1 MFGSRNLRSSGSLPN
16 DKNNSNKVAHQN
28 ENKTAGRYGIGG
40 DNKTALATTTAKNT
54 TNNSGGI
61 RMANAN
67 TTQPFTGGGVN
78 AVAAGFM
85 EAAAGH
91 NHHQQPATINRGCG
105 GATTTPATTT
115 TTAVNKQP
123 TTKTAKAVNS
133 PFVGQTHSVEG
144 GSRAQTVENN
154 NSSSVIQR
162 VHKQQQQTTT
172 TSEFATTKN
181 QVKEQFCQINLKRNT
196 QQNGV
201 ATVGAAATK
210 NPTSNLLHKNCATS
224 AINSIATPTV
234 AGQQLQQQNQR
245 NFYNTP
251 TPPPPPPGAIF
262 SKSDFVPQ
270 SDLKN
275 INNNQKTANTASA
288 ATTTAVKTTTL
299 NLPVTSYAATQQQQ
313 QPQHPVEQTYY
324 TNNSTSNNN
333 TNTET
338 YTYTYN
344 PQDYDENF
352 DEDME
357 AERDLAEDA
366 QWKKIQQNTFTR
378 WANEHL
384 KTIDR
389 SIANLESDLSD
400 GLRLIA
406 LIEVLSQKRMPK
418 YNKRP
423 TFRSQKLENVSVAL
437 KFLEDE
443 GIKIVNIDS
452 SDIVDCKLKLILG
465 LIWTLILH
473 YSISMPMWEGEDEQQ
488 LNGSGPTPKQ
498 RLLNWIHGRIPDL
511 PIKNFTNDWTT
522 GKAVGALV
530 DACAP
535 GLCPDWEMWDPK
547 DAVQNASEA
556 MGLADDWLNVRQL
569 IKPEELVNPNVDEQ
583 SMMTYLSQYPNAKL
597 KQGAPLRPKTNPN
610 SIPPPRVRAY
620 GPGIEPI
627 GPVVG
632 APANFTVET
641 FSAGK
646 GSVDVEVIS
655 PDGLVEPADVRFNN
669 DKNLTYSI
677 SYVPKMEGE
686 HKVMVKFSG
695 RDIPKSPFPVKVEGH
710 AGDASK
716 VKVTGPGVQ
725 PSGVVISK
733 PTFFDILTH
742 DAGRGVPEVIIIDP
756 ANHKTSVAAKVRQL
770 ENDVWRCEYVS
781 AMQGL
786 HSVNVFYAGT
796 PIPNSPFPVK
806 IAPLSDAKR
815 VRASGRGLQAAGVRV
830 GDDADFKIYTEGAGE
845 GVPEVRIVGPGGM
858 NENVA
863 MTKLDAHTYECHYF
877 PNKEGRYVAVVTFAG
892 QEINKSPFEV
902 KVGPKKESNIV
913 AFGPGLVG
921 GVVGYPAAF
930 VVETNGETGALGFT
944 VAGPSQAEIECH
956 DNGDGSALV
965 KYHPTAPGEY
975 AVHIL
980 CDNEDI
986 PKSPFITQILPKT
999 DYHPENVKAYGP
1011 GLEKNGVAINEPT
1024 SFTVDATKGGPAPL
1038 DVIVEDI
1045 YGKRLPVNVKNQ
1057 PDGTKLCTY
1066 TPLSGTP
1073 HTVEVNFGGVAAAD
1087 SPHRVYVGLPVD
1099 AAKVQAFGPW
1109 FQPGVH
1115 PNSVTHFN
1123 VDCRDAGEAEL
1134 KVKIV
1139 HEETKVEIPC
1149 RIIDNEDQTYSVEV
1163 APPTKGAYTTTM
1175 TYGGQPVP
1183 LGQKV
1188 LVEQQIDVSRI
1199 KVDGLE
1205 PTAPLNSLQQFRIIT
1220 HGLPKAD
1227 LAVTITSPSGSRVK
1241 AHVIPTAEGFLVNF
1255 TPTQLG
1261 EYLLSICFGGTPIT
1275 PRPFRLQCL
1284 SGSDSNKVRAFGP
1297 GLEKGLVGQ
1306 PAEFMIDTRG
1316 AGQGGLGVTVEG
1328 PCEAAI
1334 NCRDNGDGTCNVA
1347 YLPTEA
1353 GDYTVNITFNERHI
1367 NGSPFQPII
1376 FPLPNLSNTR
1386 VSGIGIQPHGVIM
1399 NEKTDFMVDM
1409 SKVGA
1414 NIESKK
1420 LSCSVFDPKGQM
1432 LPSEILPGPTNDVFR
1447 IMYTP
1452 FEAGRHTIE
1461 LLYDNIPVPGSPFVV
1476 NVKSGCDPTR
1486 CKAYGPGL
1494 KRGFVNE
1501 KNKFVIE
1508 TKGAGKGGLSL
1519 AIEGPSEA
1527 KLTCIDNRD
1536 GSCDVDY
1543 LATEVGEYDI
1553 SIRFADKHIPGSP
1566 FTVYVEERSDPSK
1579 VKVYGPGIEHGEVRE
1594 AVPTHFFIDVQD
1606 AGPGRIAVK
1615 IQNSEGKPIEDLR
1628 VEEKGDGIYCVHYS
1642 PPKEGSVLT
1651 CTITFADTEVP
1662 CSPFVMTVFPK
1673 SEPKKVKIKGVNE
1686 KRKTPASRPAEFEV
1700 DTKKAGQADINVD
1713 IKNPKGKHIKPRLQE
1728 INDGTYV
1735 VSFVPDECGTYHVSI
1750 KYGGQEIE
1758 GSPFKLEAF
1767 QTGEAKKCKLVE
1779 EAPKTQPSGS
1789 KSHLTVDA
1797 RDAGDGAVT
1806 CKIAS
1811 KTGKEIVDIDVI
1823 EKDGF
1828 FDIFYA
1834 LNDPGDYDINVKFG
1848 GKDIPNGSFSIKAV
1862 EQYSEYIEEH
1872 TQVIKTTTQV
1882 RRQTTQQQQQQLV
1895 NGGSDSNYRTVAFEK
1910 FPVPTTGGIVVAEV
1924 KMPSGKVDK
1933 PIIQDNRDGTVSVKY
1948 DPKEEGSHELIVKYN
1963 GEPVQGSPFKF
1974 HVDSITSGYVTAYG
1988 PGLTHGVTGEPCNF
2002 TISTKGAS
2010 AAGLTMAVEGPSKVD
2025 INYHDNKDGTVSV
2038 QYLPTAPGEYHVAVR
2053 FGDKHIKGSPYVAK
2067 ITGEGRKRNQISV
2080 GSCSEVTMPG
2090 EITDDD
2096 LRALNASIQA
2106 PSGLEEPCF
2115 LKRMPTGNIGI
2126 SFTPRE
2132 TGEHLVSVKRMGK
2145 HIPNSPFKVTV
2156 MEREVG
2162 DAKKV
2167 KVSGSGLKEGKT
2179 HTENI
2184 FSVDTRNAGYGG
2196 LSVSIEGPSK
2206 AEIQCTDK
2214 DDGTLNISYKPTEP
2228 GYYIVNLKFADHHVE
2243 GSPFTVKVAG
2253 EGSNRKRE
2261 KIQRERDA
2269 VPVTEIGSKCKLTF
2283 KMPGITSFDLAAR
2296 VTSPSNVTEDAEIQE
2311 VEDGLYSVHF
2321 VPKELGVH
2329 TVSVRYKDMH
2339 IPGSPFQFT
2348 VGPLHDFGSHLVKA
2362 GGNGLERG
2370 RVGVANEFNVWTREA
2385 GGGSLAISVE
2395 GPSKAEIEFKDRKDG
2410 SCDVAYKVTEPGEYR
2425 VGLKFNDRHIPDS
2438 PFKVYVSPDAGDAH
2452 KLEVQQF
2459 PEGSIQADAPY
2470 QFLVRKNGAKGELD
2484 AKIVA
2489 PSGTDDD
2496 CFIQAIDSDMT
2507 SVRFYPRENGIH
2519 AIHVKFNGVHIPG
2532 SPFRIKV
2539 GKDVADPAAVHAS
2552 GSGLELV
2559 KTGHK
2564 ADFIIN
2570 TCNAGVGTLSV
2581 AIDGPSKVAMDC
2593 TEVEEGYKVRYTPL
2607 LPGDHYVSV
2616 KYNNI
2621 HIIGSP
2627 FKVSCEGDKMVDEGA
2642 QETSTV
2648 VVETVHKVAK
2658 SGKNTGV
2665 VMPAFKSDASQVT
2678 SKGMGLKKAF
2688 MGKTNTFTICATE
2701 AGNNIL
2707 YVGMY
2712 GPKGPCEEFSIKHTG
2727 RNNYN
2732 VSYMVRDRGQY
2743 ILIVKWGD
2751 EHIPGSPF
2759 QIDV

>member
-1 MFGSRNLRSSGSLPN
+1 
-16 DKNNSNKVAHQN
+16 
-28 ENKTAGRYGIGG
+28 
-40 DNKTALATTTAKNT
+40 
-54 TNNSGGI
+54 
-61 RMANAN
+61 
-67 TTQPFTGGGVN
+67 
-78 AVAAGFM
+78 
-85 EAAAGH
+85 
-91 NHHQQPATINRGCG
+91 
-105 GATTTPATTT
+105 
-115 TTAVNKQP
+115 
-123 TTKTAKAVNS
+123 
-133 PFVGQTHSVEG
+133 
-144 GSRAQTVENN
+144 
-154 NSSSVIQR
+154 
-162 VHKQQQQTTT
+162 
-172 TSEFATTKN
+172 
-181 QVKEQFCQINLKRNT
+181 
-196 QQNGV
+196 
-201 ATVGAAATK
+201 
-210 NPTSNLLHKNCATS
+210 
-224 AINSIATPTV
+224 
-234 AGQQLQQQNQR
+234 
-245 NFYNTP
+245 
-251 TPPPPPPGAIF
+251 
-262 SKSDFVPQ
+262 
-270 SDLKN
+270 
-275 INNNQKTANTASA
+275 
-288 ATTTAVKTTTL
+288 
-299 NLPVTSYAATQQQQ
+299 
-313 QPQHPVEQTYY
+313 
-324 TNNSTSNNN
+324 
-333 TNTET
+333 
-338 YTYTYN
+338 
-344 PQDYDENF
+344 
-352 DEDME
+352 
-357 AERDLAEDA
+357 
-366 QWKKIQQNTFTR
+366 
-378 WANEHL
+378 
-384 KTIDR
+384 
-389 SIANLESDLSD
+389 
-400 GLRLIA
+400 
-406 LIEVLSQKRMPK
+406 
-418 YNKRP
+418 
-423 TFRSQKLENVSVAL
+423 
-437 KFLEDE
+437 
-443 GIKIVNIDS
+443 
-452 SDIVDCKLKLILG
+452 
-465 LIWTLILH
+465 
-473 YSISMPMWEGEDEQQ
+473 MPMWDGEDENQ
-488 LNGSGPTPKQ
+488 LNGTGSTPKQ
-498 RLLNWIHGRIPDL
+498 RLLNWIHTKIPDL
-511 PIKNFTNDWTT
+511 PINNFTNDWTT

-535 GLCPDWEMWDPK
+535 GLCPDWEVWDPK

-597 KQGAPLRPKTNPN
+597 KAGAPLRPKTNPN
-610 SIPPPRVRAY
+610 RVRAY
-620 GPGIEPI
+620 GPGIEPV

-646 GSVDVEVIS
+646 GLVDVEIVS
-655 PDGLVEPADVRFNN
+655 PDGLIEKADVRFNN
-669 DKNLTYSI
+669 DKNLTYSV
-677 SYVPKMEGE
+677 SYIPKLEGE
-686 HKVMVKFSG
+686 HKVFVKFSG
-695 RDIPKSPFPVKVEGH
+695 RDIPKSPFYVKVEGH

-716 VKVTGPGVQ
+716 VKVTGPGIQ
-725 PSGVVISK
+725 PMGVVLSK
-733 PTFFDILTH
+733 PTFFDILTK

-756 ANHKTSVAAKVRQL
+756 ANHKTSVAAKVRQI

-781 AMQGL
+781 ALTGL

-796 PIPNSPFPVK
+796 PVPGSPFPVK
-806 IAPLSDAKR
+806 IAPLSD
-815 VRASGRGLQAAGVRV
+815 VRKVKASGRGLQPNGVRV

-845 GVPEVRIVGPGGM
+845 GIPEVRIVGPGGM
-858 NENVA
+858 NENVVL
-863 MTKLDAHTYECHYF
+863 TKLDAHTYECHYF
-877 PNKEGRYVAVVTFAG
+877 PMKEGRYVAVVTFAG

-902 KVGPKKESNIV
+902 KVGPKKDSNIV
-913 AFGPGLVG
+913 AFGPGLRG

-965 KYHPTAPGEY
+965 KYHPTATGEY
-975 AVHIL
+975 SVHIL
-980 CDNEDI
+980 CDEEDI
-986 PKSPFITQILPKT
+986 PKSPYIAQILPRT
-999 DYHPENVKAYGP
+999 DYHPEHVKAYGP
-1011 GLEKNGVAINEPT
+1011 GLEKNGVTLGEPT
-1024 SFTVDATKGGPAPL
+1024 HFTVDTSKAGSAPL
-1038 DVIVEDI
+1038 DIIVEDNHGDRI
-1045 YGKRLPVNVKNQ
+1045 PVEIKPQ
-1057 PDGTKLCTY
+1057 PDNTYKCTY
-1066 TPLSGTP
+1066 TPTSNVP
-1073 HTVEVNFGGVAAAD
+1073 HTVEVNYGGVAASN
-1087 SPHRVYVGLPVD
+1087 SPHRVNVGVPVD
-1099 AAKVQAFGPW
+1099 ANKVQSFGPW
-1109 FQPGVH
+1109 LQPGVR
-1115 PNSVTHFN
+1115 PNVATHFN

-1139 HEETKVEIPC
+1139 HDETKVELPC
-1149 RIIDNEDQTYSVEV
+1149 RVIDNEDQTYTVEV
-1163 APPTKGAYTTTM
+1163 IPPSKGAYTTTM
-1175 TYGGQPVP
+1175 TYGDQRVP
-1183 LGQKV
+1183 IGQKV
-1188 LVEQQIDVSRI
+1188 LVESQIDVSKI

-1205 PTAPLNSLQQFRIIT
+1205 QTAPLNSLQQFRVIT
-1220 HGLPKAD
+1220 NGLPKAD
-1227 LAVTITSPSGSRVK
+1227 LTVAITSPSGSRIK

-1284 SGSDSNKVRAFGP
+1284 GVGDSTKVRAFGP
-1297 GLEKGLVGQ
+1297 GLERGLVGQ

-1347 YLPTEA
+1347 YLPTEP
-1353 GDYTVNITFNERHI
+1353 GDYTVNITFNDCHI
-1367 NGSPFQPII
+1367 MGSPFQPFIL
-1376 FPLPNLSNTR
+1376 PLPNLHNTR
-1386 VSGIGIQPHGVIM
+1386 VSGIGIQPHGVVM
-1399 NEKTDFMVDM
+1399 SKPTDFMVDM
-1409 SKVGA
+1409 SKVGSDIDA
-1414 NIESKK
+1414 KK
-1420 LSCSVFDPKGQM
+1420 LSCSIFDPKGQV
-1432 LPSEILPGPTNDVFR
+1432 LPSEIVAGLSNDVFR

-1476 NVKSGCDPTR
+1476 NVNSACDPTR

-1494 KRGFVNE
+1494 NRGFVNE
-1501 KNKFVIE
+1501 KNKFSVE
-1508 TKGAGKGGLSL
+1508 TKGAGKGGLSV

-1527 KLTCIDNRD
+1527 KMTCVDNRD
-1536 GSCDVDY
+1536 GSCDVEY
-1543 LATEVGEYDI
+1543 LPTEVGEYDV

-1566 FTVYVEERSDPSK
+1566 FSVVVEERSDPTK

-1594 AVPTHFFIDVQD
+1594 NVPTHFYIDVSE

-1615 IQNSEGKPIEDLR
+1615 IQNSEGKPLDNLR
-1628 VEEKGDGIYCVHYS
+1628 VEEKSDGLYCVHYS

-1651 CTITFADTEVP
+1651 STITFSDIEVP
-1662 CSPFVMTVFPK
+1662 CSPFIMSVFPK
-1673 SEPKKVKIKGVNE
+1673 AEPAKVKLKGVNE
-1686 KRKTPASRPAEFEV
+1686 KKKTPASKPTEFEV
-1700 DTKKAGQADINVD
+1700 DTKKAGEADIDVN
-1713 IKNPKGKHIKPRLQE
+1713 IKNPKGKHIVPRLHE
-1728 INDGTYV
+1728 TDTGTYV
-1735 VSFVPDECGTYHVSI
+1735 VSFTPDECGTYYVTV
-1750 KYGGQEIE
+1750 KYGGKEIG
-1758 GSPFKLEAF
+1758 GSPFKLEAVAI
-1767 QTGEAKKCKLVE
+1767 GEAKKCKFVE
-1779 EAPKTQPSGS
+1779 QAPKIQPSGS

-1806 CKIAS
+1806 CKITS
-1811 KTGKEIVDIDVI
+1811 KAGKEIVDIDVI

-1828 FDIFYA
+1828 FDVFYA

-1862 EQYSEYIEEH
+1862 ESIEEYSAYFEEH
-1872 TQVIKTTTQV
+1872 TKVIKSTTQ
-1882 RRQTTQQQQQQLV
+1882 TTEHLV
-1895 NGGSDSNYRTVAFEK
+1895 NGRSETTYRAVAFEK
-1910 FPVPTTGGIVVAEV
+1910 FPVPTTGGIVVEAPPATWEDFAYFYRSKFYHFTVSDRDHVEKTQFYYNEAFINENEGLNGCDFLPLNFKTAFSILTHQDNNNKEYFFLKFLAEV

-1933 PIIQDNRDGTVSVKY
+1933 PVIQDNRDGTVSVKY
-1948 DPKEEGSHELIVKYN
+1948 EPKEEGIHELVVKYN

-2038 QYLPTAPGEYHVAVR
+2038 QYLPTAPGEYHISVR
-2053 FGDKHIKGSPYVAK
+2053 FGDKHIKGSPYIAK
-2067 ITGEGRKRNQISV
+2067 VTGEGRKRNQISV

-2090 EITDDD
+2090 VITDDD

-2115 LKRMPTGNIGI
+2115 LKRMPTNNIGI

-2132 TGEHLVSVKRMGK
+2132 IGEHMVSVKRMGK

-2167 KVSGSGLKEGKT
+2167 KVSGVGLKEGKT
-2179 HTENI
+2179 HAENV

-2206 AEIQCTDK
+2206 AEIQCADK

-2243 GSPFTVKVAG
+2243 GSPFTVKVTG

-2321 VPKELGVH
+2321 IPKELGVH

-2362 GGNGLERG
+2362 GGSGLERG
-2370 RVGVANEFNVWTREA
+2370 VVGLPCEFNVWTREA

-2410 SCDVAYKVTEPGEYR
+2410 SCDVSYKVTEPGEYR

-2438 PFKVYVSPDAGDAH
+2438 PFKVYISPDAGDAH

-2459 PEGSIQADAPY
+2459 PEGNIQADAPY
-2470 QFLVRKNGAKGELD
+2470 QFMVRKNGAKGELD

-2496 CFIQAIDSDMT
+2496 CFIQAIDAEMYSI
-2507 SVRFYPRENGIH
+2507 RFYPRENGIH

-2539 GKDVADPAAVHAS
+2539 GKDVADPAAVSAS
-2552 GSGLELV
+2552 GSGLETV

-2581 AIDGPSKVAMDC
+2581 TIDGPSKVAMDC

-2616 KYNNI
+2616 KYNNM
-2621 HIIGSP
+2621 HIVGSP
-2627 FKVSCEGDKMVDEGA
+2627 FRVSCEGDKLADVGA

-2648 VVETVHKVAK
+2648 VVDTVAK
-2658 SGKNTGV
+2658 FSKGGKNAGIH
-2665 VMPAFKSDASQVT
+2665 MPTFKSDATQVT

-2688 MGKTNTFTICATE
+2688 IGKQNTFTVNATD

-2712 GPKGPCEEFSIKHTG
+2712 GPKGPCEEFTIKHTG

-2732 VSYMVRDRGQY
+2732 VSYSVRDRGQY

-2751 EHIPGSPF
+2751 ENIPGSN
-2759 QIDV
+2759 ISALVEYVDINADD

>member
-1 MFGSRNLRSSGSLPN
+1 M
-16 DKNNSNKVAHQN
+16 
-28 ENKTAGRYGIGG
+28 
-40 DNKTALATTTAKNT
+40 
-54 TNNSGGI
+54 
-61 RMANAN
+61 
-67 TTQPFTGGGVN
+67 
-78 AVAAGFM
+78 
-85 EAAAGH
+85 AAA
-91 NHHQQPATINRGCG
+91 N
-105 GATTTPATTT
+105 
-115 TTAVNKQP
+115 
-123 TTKTAKAVNS
+123 
-133 PFVGQTHSVEG
+133 
-144 GSRAQTVENN
+144 
-154 NSSSVIQR
+154 
-162 VHKQQQQTTT
+162 
-172 TSEFATTKN
+172 
-181 QVKEQFCQINLKRNT
+181 
-196 QQNGV
+196 
-201 ATVGAAATK
+201 
-210 NPTSNLLHKNCATS
+210 
-224 AINSIATPTV
+224 
-234 AGQQLQQQNQR
+234 
-245 NFYNTP
+245 
-251 TPPPPPPGAIF
+251 
-262 SKSDFVPQ
+262 
-270 SDLKN
+270 
-275 INNNQKTANTASA
+275 
-288 ATTTAVKTTTL
+288 
-299 NLPVTSYAATQQQQ
+299 
-313 QPQHPVEQTYY
+313 
-324 TNNSTSNNN
+324 
-333 TNTET
+333 
-338 YTYTYN
+338 
-344 PQDYDENF
+344 DYDENF

-1882 RRQTTQQQQQQLV
+1882 RRQNKFQFQGFFKTTQQQQQQLV

>member
-1 MFGSRNLRSSGSLPN
+1 MYGNHVDANCAAPSAQRRGGVETTNASGYNGARTPMHA
-16 DKNNSNKVAHQN
+16 V
-28 ENKTAGRYGIGG
+28 
-40 DNKTALATTTAKNT
+40 TTTMT
-54 TNNSGGI
+54 TTPRPTRVVAPTEATQAERVQLPTASNV
-61 RMANAN
+61 
-67 TTQPFTGGGVN
+67 TTRT
-78 AVAAGFM
+78 A
-85 EAAAGH
+85 
-91 NHHQQPATINRGCG
+91 I
-105 GATTTPATTT
+105 GATTLGQPSMTSGAPSVKTA
-115 TTAVNKQP
+115 TAVSADSKS
-123 TTKTAKAVNS
+123 VNS
-133 PFVGQTHSVEG
+133 HVSRSKNSVEG
-144 GSRAQTVENN
+144 GPRAQTDVTDYELVDRQQRNN
-154 NSSSVIQR
+154 IN
-162 VHKQQQQTTT
+162 
-172 TSEFATTKN
+172 KN
-181 QVKEQFCQINLKRNT
+181 QT
-196 QQNGV
+196 QQLQLTTNRSEQK
-201 ATVGAAATK
+201 A
-210 NPTSNLLHKNCATS
+210 
-224 AINSIATPTV
+224 
-234 AGQQLQQQNQR
+234 QQLQQH
-245 NFYNTP
+245 
-251 TPPPPPPGAIF
+251 
-262 SKSDFVPQ
+262 
-270 SDLKN
+270 
-275 INNNQKTANTASA
+275 
-288 ATTTAVKTTTL
+288 
-299 NLPVTSYAATQQQQ
+299 QQQQ
-313 QPQHPVEQTYY
+313 QQQKQINTVNTKF
-324 TNNSTSNNN
+324 SNNN
-333 TNTET
+333 NISSVSSSKPPQTSQTSSTTIYINQKNNNGANANENFARQTQNPYSSGVNVNASVKAANNTYAVRDPYSNNNNNNNPN
-338 YTYTYN
+338 YTPSDSERYYGQTTPVSGYPQQQQEQTVGYN
-344 PQDYDENF
+344 NSSNYENYQQPSDYYQSDENF

-389 SIANLESDLSD
+389 SINNLETDLSD

-437 KFLEDE
+437 QFLEQE
-443 GIKIVNIDS
+443 HIKIVNIDS

-473 YSISMPMWEGEDEQQ
+473 YSISMPQWDGEDESQV
-488 LNGSGPTPKQ
+488 NGSGPTPKQ
-498 RLLNWIHGRIPDL
+498 RLLNWIHTRIPEM
-511 PIKNFTNDWTT
+511 PINNFTNDWTS

-535 GLCPDWEMWDPK
+535 GLCPDWDMWDPK

-583 SMMTYLSQYPNAKL
+583 SMMTYLSQYPNSKL

-610 SIPPPRVRAY
+610 RVRAY

-646 GSVDVEVIS
+646 GPVDVDIVS
-655 PDGLVEPADVRFNN
+655 PSGQIERAEVRFNN

-677 SYVPKMEGE
+677 SYIPKAEGE
-686 HKVMVKFSG
+686 HKVIVKFSG

-716 VKVTGPGVQ
+716 VKVTGPGIQ
-725 PSGVVISK
+725 PSGVTISK
-733 PTFFDILTH
+733 PTFFDI
-742 DAGRGVPEVIIIDP
+742 DAKEAGRGVPEVIIIDP

-770 ENDVWRCEYVS
+770 ENDVWRCEYVAS
-781 AMQGL
+781 TQGL
-786 HSVNVFYAGT
+786 HSVNVFYAGN

-806 IAPLSDAKR
+806 VAPLSDARK
-815 VRASGRGLQAAGVRV
+815 VRASGRGLQANGVRV

-845 GVPEVRIVGPGGM
+845 GVPEVRVIGPNG
-858 NENVA
+858 A
-863 MTKLDAHTYECHYF
+863 MQNIALTKIDGTTYECHYF
-877 PNKEGRYVAVVTFAG
+877 PTKEGRYVAMVTFGG
-892 QEINKSPFEV
+892 QEVPKSPFDV
-902 KVGPKKESNIV
+902 KVGPKKESSIV
-913 AFGPGLVG
+913 AYGPGLSG
-921 GVVGYPAAF
+921 GVIGYPAAF

-965 KYHPTAPGEY
+965 KYHPTAVGEY

-986 PKSPFITQILPKT
+986 PKSPFIAQILPRT
-999 DYHPENVKAYGP
+999 DFHPELVKSYGP
-1011 GLEKNGVAINEPT
+1011 GLEKNGVTIGKPQT
-1024 SFTVDATKGGPAPL
+1024 FTVDTAKAGSAPL
-1038 DVIVEDI
+1038 DVIVEDV
-1045 YGKRLPVNVKNQ
+1045 YGKRLPVDIKNN
-1057 PDGTKLCTY
+1057 PDGTKTCTY
-1066 TPLSGTP
+1066 TPTSGVP
-1073 HTVEVNFGGVAAAD
+1073 HTVEVNYGSVATPNA
-1087 SPHRVYVGLPVD
+1087 PYRIYVGAPID
-1099 AAKVQAFGPW
+1099 ASKVQAFGPW
-1109 FQPGVH
+1109 LQPGVR
-1115 PNSVTHFN
+1115 PNAPTHFN
-1123 VDCRDAGEAEL
+1123 VDARDAGEAEL

-1139 HEETKVEIPC
+1139 HEETKVEVPC
-1149 RIIDNEDQTYSVEV
+1149 RIIDNEDNTYTVEV
-1163 APPTKGAYTTTM
+1163 IPPTKGAYTTTM

-1188 LVEQQIDVSRI
+1188 LVEQTLDVTKI

-1220 HGLPKAD
+1220 RGLPKAD
-1227 LAVTITSPSGSRVK
+1227 LAVTITSPSGSRVR

-1261 EYLLSICFGGTPIT
+1261 EYLLSICFGGTPIA

-1297 GLEKGLVGQ
+1297 GLERGLVAQ
-1306 PAEFMIDTRG
+1306 PAEFIIDTRG

-1353 GDYTVNITFNERHI
+1353 GDYTVNITFNDRHI
-1367 NGSPFQPII
+1367 NGSPFQPVIM
-1376 FPLPNLSNTR
+1376 PLPNLSNTR

-1399 NEKTDFMVDM
+1399 NAPTDFMVDM
-1409 SKVGA
+1409 SKVGSDIDS
-1414 NIESKK
+1414 NK
-1420 LSCSVFDPKGQM
+1420 LSCAIFDPKGKV
-1432 LPSEILPGPTNDVFR
+1432 LPSKIASGPTDDIFR
-1447 IMYTP
+1447 VAYTP

-1476 NVKSGCDPTR
+1476 HVKSGCDPSR

-1494 KRGFVNE
+1494 DKGLTNQQ
-1501 KNKFVIE
+1501 NKFTVE
-1508 TKGAGKGGLSL
+1508 TRGAGNGGLSL

-1527 KLTCIDNRD
+1527 KMTCTDNRD

-1543 LATEVGEYDI
+1543 IATDPGEYDI
-1553 SIRFADKHIPGSP
+1553 TIRFADKHIPGSP
-1566 FTVYVEERSDPSK
+1566 FHVLVEETVDPSK
-1579 VKVYGPGIEHGEVRE
+1579 VKVYGPGIEHGLVRE
-1594 AVPTHFFIDVQD
+1594 SVPTYFNVDVGE

-1615 IQNSEGKPIEDLR
+1615 LTNSEGMPVDNLR
-1628 VEEKGDGIYCVHYS
+1628 VEDKGNGIYAVHYV
-1642 PPKEGSVLT
+1642 PPKQGSVLT
-1651 CTITFADTEVP
+1651 CQVKFADEEVP

-1673 SEPKKVKIKGVNE
+1673 SEATKVKVKGVNE
-1686 KRKTPASRPAEFEV
+1686 KKKTPASLPAEFEI
-1700 DTKKAGQADINVD
+1700 DTKTAGQDDINIA
-1713 IKNPKGKHIKPRLQE
+1713 IKNPKGKQLAPRME
-1728 INDGTYV
+1728 EVGSGTYV

-1750 KYGGQEIE
+1750 KYGDKDID

-1767 QTGEAKKCKLVE
+1767 PTGEAKKCKLVE
-1779 EAPKTQPSGS
+1779 EAPKIQASGS

-1797 RDAGDGAVT
+1797 REAGDGAVT
-1806 CKIAS
+1806 CKITDHKS
-1811 KTGKEIVDIDVI
+1811 GREIVDIDVL

-1834 LNDPGDYDINVKFG
+1834 LKDPGDYDINVKFG
-1848 GKDIPNGSFSIKAV
+1848 GKDIPNGSFAIKAV
-1862 EQYSEYIEEH
+1862 ESIEEYSHSEYIEEH
-1872 TQVIKTTTQV
+1872 TKIIS
-1882 RRQTTQQQQQQLV
+1882 QTTE
-1895 NGGSDSNYRTVAFEK
+1895 SFASERSYRAVAFEK
-1910 FPVPTTGGIVVAEV
+1910 LPLPTTGGNVVAEV

-1933 PIIQDNRDGTVSVKY
+1933 PVIQDNRDGTVSIKY
-1948 DPKEEGSHELIVKYN
+1948 EPKEEGTHELVVKYN

-2010 AAGLTMAVEGPSKVD
+2010 AGGLTMAVEGPSKAD

-2038 QYLPTAPGEYHVAVR
+2038 QYLPTAPGEYQISVR
-2053 FGDKHIKGSPYVAK
+2053 FGDKHIKGSPYFAK

-2132 TGEHLVSVKRMGK
+2132 IGAHMVSVKRMGT
-2145 HIPNSPFKVTV
+2145 HIANSPFKVDV
-2156 MEREVG
+2156 CEREVG
-2162 DAKKV
+2162 DSKKV
-2167 KVSGSGLKEGKT
+2167 KVSGDALTEGKT
-2179 HTENI
+2179 HIENV

-2243 GSPFTVKVAG
+2243 GSPFTVKVTG

-2283 KMPGITSFDLAAR
+2283 KMPGITSFDLMAC

-2321 VPKELGVH
+2321 IPKELGVH

-2348 VGPLHDFGSHLVKA
+2348 VGPLRDFGSHLVKA
-2362 GGNGLERG
+2362 GGSGLERG
-2370 RVGVANEFNVWTREA
+2370 IVGEPAEFNVWTREA

-2395 GPSKAEIEFKDRKDG
+2395 GPSKAEIDFKDRKDG
-2410 SCDVAYKVTEPGEYR
+2410 SCDVSYKVSEPGEYR
-2425 VGLKFNDRHIPDS
+2425 IGLKFNDRHIPES
-2438 PFKVYVSPDAGDAH
+2438 PFKVYISPEAGDAH

-2459 PEGSIQADAPY
+2459 PQGNIQADAPY
-2470 QFLVRKNGAKGELD
+2470 QFMVRKNGAKGTLD

-2489 PSGTDDD
+2489 PSGNDDD
-2496 CFIQAIDSDMT
+2496 CFIQSIDSEMY

-2519 AIHVKFNGVHIPG
+2519 AIHVKFDGVHIPG

-2539 GKDVADPAAVHAS
+2539 GKDVADPAAVHAT
-2552 GSGLELV
+2552 GAGLDEV

-2570 TCNAGVGTLSV
+2570 TCNAGVGTLTVS
-2581 AIDGPSKVAMDC
+2581 IDGPSKVAMDC

-2607 LPGDHYVSV
+2607 LPGEHYISI
-2616 KYNNI
+2616 KYNHM
-2621 HIIGSP
+2621 HIVGSP
-2627 FKVSCEGDKMVDEGA
+2627 FKVNCSGDKLADEGA

-2648 VVETVHKVAK
+2648 SVETVQKLAK
-2658 SGKNTGV
+2658 GGKNVGV
-2665 VMPAFKSDASQVT
+2665 HMPTFKSDASKIT
-2678 SKGMGLKKAF
+2678 SKGMGLKKAY
-2688 MGKTNTFTICATE
+2688 MGKQNNFTVNATD
-2701 AGNNIL
+2701 AGNNML
-2707 YVGMY
+2707 FVGMY
-2712 GPKGPCEEFSIKHTG
+2712 GPKGPCEEFNVKHTG
-2727 RNNYN
+2727 RNNFN
-2732 VSYMVRDRGQY
+2732 VNYMVRDRGQY
-2743 ILIVKWGD
+2743 ILIVKWGE

>member
-1 MFGSRNLRSSGSLPN
+1 MYGNRSI
-16 DKNNSNKVAHQN
+16 A
-28 ENKTAGRYGIGG
+28 
-40 DNKTALATTTAKNT
+40 
-54 TNNSGGI
+54 
-61 RMANAN
+61 ANAN
-67 TTQPFTGGGVN
+67 VNCAVNANKAGPTLRCGGVEPTN
-78 AVAAGFM
+78 AGYNKPTAIGSVTTTM
-85 EAAAGH
+85 
-91 NHHQQPATINRGCG
+91 
-105 GATTTPATTT
+105 TTTPMPMRVTAAPTPLAMRDGATSMGANNMTMTRNAVGEKLEKQNTTT
-115 TTAVNKQP
+115 TKVSPTSGAAATATAAKSVNAYVSRNK
-123 TTKTAKAVNS
+123 N
-133 PFVGQTHSVEG
+133 SVEG
-144 GSRAQTVENN
+144 GPRAHTDVTDYELLSRQQT
-154 NSSSVIQR
+154 
-162 VHKQQQQTTT
+162 KQQQQQQEQKQTVRQLQLTTNPQEQQRNLLNLQVNNN
-172 TSEFATTKN
+172 SATKTKA
-181 QVKEQFCQINLKRNT
+181 T
-196 QQNGV
+196 A
-201 ATVGAAATK
+201 ATVAR
-210 NPTSNLLHKNCATS
+210 S
-224 AINSIATPTV
+224 
-234 AGQQLQQQNQR
+234 
-245 NFYNTP
+245 
-251 TPPPPPPGAIF
+251 
-262 SKSDFVPQ
+262 
-270 SDLKN
+270 
-275 INNNQKTANTASA
+275 NNNFGQTSSATIYLNQKNNNNNVNVNVNASGNANYARQPQQTQNNYESSASA
-288 ATTTAVKTTTL
+288 NAYAEQDRYNNNYSTNNTNQQADSGEGYYGSSL
-299 NLPVTSYAATQQQQ
+299 SSYPQQQQ
-313 QPQHPVEQTYY
+313 QVLGYS
-324 TNNSTSNNN
+324 TNNNNA
-333 TNTET
+333 E
-338 YTYTYN
+338 YYQQPSDYYQHQE
-344 PQDYDENF
+344 PYDENF

-389 SIANLESDLSD
+389 SISNLETDLSD

-406 LIEVLSQKRMPK
+406 LIEVLSQKRLPK
-418 YNKRP
+418 HNKRP

-437 KFLEDE
+437 QFLEQE
-443 GIKIVNIDS
+443 HIKIVNIDS

-473 YSISMPMWEGEDEQQ
+473 YSISMPQWDGEDESQV
-488 LNGSGPTPKQ
+488 NGSGPTPKQ
-498 RLLNWIHGRIPDL
+498 RLLNWIHTRIPDM
-511 PIKNFTNDWTT
+511 PINNFTNDWTT

-535 GLCPDWEMWDPK
+535 GLCPDWDMWDPK

-646 GSVDVEVIS
+646 GAVDVEVIS
-655 PDGLVEPADVRFNN
+655 PTGQIEKADVRFNN

-677 SYVPKMEGE
+677 SYIPKAEGDY
-686 HKVMVKFSG
+686 KVVVKFSG

-716 VKVTGPGVQ
+716 VKVTGPGIQ
-725 PSGVVISK
+725 PAGITITK
-733 PTFFDILTH
+733 PTFFDIHTK

-770 ENDVWRCEYVS
+770 ENDVWRCEYVAS
-781 AMQGL
+781 TQGL
-786 HSVNVFYAGT
+786 HSVNVFYAGN

-806 IAPLSDAKR
+806 VAPLSDARK
-815 VRASGRGLQAAGVRV
+815 VRASGRGLQANGVRV

-845 GVPEVRIVGPGGM
+845 GIPEVRVIGPGGTNQLLALM
-858 NENVA
+858 KIDG
-863 MTKLDAHTYECHYF
+863 TTYETHYY
-877 PNKEGRYVAVVTFAG
+877 PTKEGRYVVMVTFGG
-892 QEINKSPFEV
+892 QEVPKSPFEI
-902 KVGPKKESNIV
+902 KVGPKKESSIV
-913 AFGPGLVG
+913 AYGPGLTG
-921 GVVGYPAAF
+921 GIIGYPAAF

-965 KYHPTAPGEY
+965 KYHPTAVGEY

-986 PKSPFITQILPKT
+986 PKSPFIAQILPRT
-999 DYHPENVKAYGP
+999 DFHPELVKTFGP
-1011 GLEKNGVAINEPT
+1011 GLEKNGVIIGKPQT
-1024 SFTVDATKGGPAPL
+1024 FTVDTSKAGSAPL
-1038 DVIVEDI
+1038 EVVVEDV
-1045 YGKRLPVNVKNQ
+1045 YGKKVPVDIKNNA
-1057 PDGTKLCTY
+1057 DGTKTCTY
-1066 TPLSGTP
+1066 TPTTGVP
-1073 HTVEVNFGGVAAAD
+1073 HTVEVNYGSVATPNA
-1087 SPHRVYVGLPVD
+1087 PYRVYVGVPID
-1099 AAKVQAFGPW
+1099 ANKVQAFGPW
-1109 FQPGVH
+1109 LQPGVR
-1115 PNSVTHFN
+1115 PNAPTHFN
-1123 VDCRDAGEAEL
+1123 VDARDAGDAEL

-1139 HEETKVEIPC
+1139 HEETKVEVPC
-1149 RIIDNEDQTYSVEV
+1149 RIIDNDDNTYTVEV
-1163 APPTKGAYTTTM
+1163 IPPTKGAYTTTM

-1188 LVEQQIDVSRI
+1188 LVEQSLDVSKI

-1205 PTAPLNSLQQFRIIT
+1205 PS
-1220 HGLPKAD
+1220 
-1227 LAVTITSPSGSRVK
+1227 
-1241 AHVIPTAEGFLVNF
+1241 
-1255 TPTQLG
+1255 
-1261 EYLLSICFGGTPIT
+1261 
-1275 PRPFRLQCL
+1275 
-1284 SGSDSNKVRAFGP
+1284 
-1297 GLEKGLVGQ
+1297 
-1306 PAEFMIDTRG
+1306 
-1316 AGQGGLGVTVEG
+1316 
-1328 PCEAAI
+1328 
-1334 NCRDNGDGTCNVA
+1334 
-1347 YLPTEA
+1347 
-1353 GDYTVNITFNERHI
+1353 
-1367 NGSPFQPII
+1367 
-1376 FPLPNLSNTR
+1376 
-1386 VSGIGIQPHGVIM
+1386 VIM
-1399 NEKTDFMVDM
+1399 NAPTDFMVDM
-1409 SKVGA
+1409 SKVGS
-1414 NIESKK
+1414 NIDSTK
-1420 LSCSVFDPKGQM
+1420 LSCAIFDPMGKA
-1432 LPSEILPGPTNDVFR
+1432 LPSKIVSGPSDDIFR
-1447 IMYTP
+1447 IAYTP

-1476 NVKSGCDPTR
+1476 NVKSGCDPAR

-1494 KRGFVNE
+1494 E
-1501 KNKFVIE
+1501 KGLTNQQNKFTVE
-1508 TKGAGKGGLSL
+1508 TRGAGNGGLSL

-1527 KLTCIDNRD
+1527 KMTCTDNRD
-1536 GSCDVDY
+1536 GSCDVEY
-1543 LATEVGEYDI
+1543 LATDPGEYDI
-1553 SIRFADKHIPGSP
+1553 TIRFADKHIPGSP
-1566 FTVYVEERSDPSK
+1566 FRVLVEETVDPSK

-1594 AVPTHFFIDVQD
+1594 SVPTYFNVDVGE

-1615 IQNSEGKPIEDLR
+1615 LTNSEGVPVDNLR
-1628 VEEKGDGIYCVHYS
+1628 VEDKGNGIYAVHYV
-1642 PPKEGSVLT
+1642 PPKQGSVLT
-1651 CTITFADTEVP
+1651 CQVKFADEEVP
-1662 CSPFVMTVFPK
+1662 CSPFIMTVFPK
-1673 SEPKKVKIKGVNE
+1673 SEATKVKVKGVNE
-1686 KRKTPASRPAEFEV
+1686 KKKTPASLPAEFEI
-1700 DTKKAGQADINVD
+1700 DTKTAGQDDINIA
-1713 IKNPKGKHIKPRLQE
+1713 IKNPKGKQLAPRME
-1728 INDGTYV
+1728 EVGSGTYV

-1750 KYGGQEIE
+1750 KYGDKDIE

-1767 QTGEAKKCKLVE
+1767 PTGEAKKCKLVE
-1779 EAPKTQPSGS
+1779 EAPKVQASGS

-1806 CKIAS
+1806 CKITDHKS
-1811 KTGKEIVDIDVI
+1811 GREIVDIDVL

-1834 LNDPGDYDINVKFG
+1834 LKDPGDYDINVKFG
-1848 GKDIPNGSFSIKAV
+1848 GKDIPNGSFAIKAV
-1862 EQYSEYIEEH
+1862 ESIEEEFSHSEYIEEH
-1872 TQVIKTTTQV
+1872 TKIVSKTTESIASERT
-1882 RRQTTQQQQQQLV
+1882 
-1895 NGGSDSNYRTVAFEK
+1895 YRAVAFEK
-1910 FPVPTTGGIVVAEV
+1910 LPLPTTGGNVVAEV

-1933 PIIQDNRDGTVSVKY
+1933 PVIQDNRDGTVSIKY
-1948 DPKEEGSHELIVKYN
+1948 EPKEEGTHELVVKYN

-2010 AAGLTMAVEGPSKVD
+2010 AGGLTMAVEGPSKAD

-2038 QYLPTAPGEYHVAVR
+2038 QYLPTAPGEYQISVR
-2053 FGDKHIKGSPYVAK
+2053 FGDKHIKGSPYFAK

-2132 TGEHLVSVKRMGK
+2132 IGVHMVSVKRMGT
-2145 HIPNSPFKVTV
+2145 HIANSPFKVDV
-2156 MEREVG
+2156 CEREVG

-2167 KVSGSGLKEGKT
+2167 KVSGNGLTEGKT
-2179 HTENI
+2179 HADNV

-2243 GSPFTVKVAG
+2243 GSPFTVKVTG

-2283 KMPGITSFDLAAR
+2283 KMPGITSFDLMAC

-2348 VGPLHDFGSHLVKA
+2348 VGPLRDFGSHLVKA
-2362 GGNGLERG
+2362 GGSGLERG
-2370 RVGVANEFNVWTREA
+2370 IVGEAAEFNVWTREA

-2395 GPSKAEIEFKDRKDG
+2395 GPSKAEIDFKDRKDG
-2410 SCDVAYKVTEPGEYR
+2410 SCDVSYKVSEPGEYR

-2438 PFKVYVSPDAGDAH
+2438 PFKVYISPDAGDAH

-2459 PEGSIQADAPY
+2459 PQGNIQADAPY
-2470 QFLVRKNGAKGELD
+2470 QFMVRKNGAKGTLD

-2496 CFIQAIDSDMT
+2496 CFIQSIDSEMY

-2519 AIHVKFNGVHIPG
+2519 AIHVKFNGVHIPE

-2539 GKDVADPAAVHAS
+2539 GKDVADPAAVHAT
-2552 GSGLELV
+2552 GSGLDEV

-2570 TCNAGVGTLSV
+2570 TCNAGVGTLAVS
-2581 AIDGPSKVAMDC
+2581 IDGPSKVAMDC

-2607 LPGDHYVSV
+2607 LPGDHYISV
-2616 KYNNI
+2616 KYNNM
-2621 HIIGSP
+2621 HIVGSP
-2627 FKVSCEGDKMVDEGA
+2627 FKVNCVGDKLADEGA

-2648 VVETVHKVAK
+2648 IVETVQKLAK
-2658 SGKNTGV
+2658 GGKNTGV
-2665 VMPAFKSDASQVT
+2665 HMPTFKSDASKIT
-2678 SKGMGLKKAF
+2678 SKGMGLKKAY
-2688 MGKTNTFTICATE
+2688 MGKQNNFTVNATE
-2701 AGNNIL
+2701 AGNNML
-2707 YVGMY
+2707 FVGMY
-2712 GPKGPCEEFSIKHTG
+2712 GPKGPCEEFNVKHTG
-2727 RNNYN
+2727 RNNFN
-2732 VSYMVRDRGQY
+2732 VNYMVRDRGQY
-2743 ILIVKWGD
+2743 ILIVKWGE

>member
-1 MFGSRNLRSSGSLPN
+1 MYGSRNLHSNGPNNSGVSSSSNPSPH
-16 DKNNSNKVAHQN
+16 NNSND
-28 ENKTAGRYGIGG
+28 NKAGRYGIGG
-40 DNKTALATTTAKNT
+40 DNNIRSGVSSSSNTMATALTTM
-54 TNNSGGI
+54 NNSGGI
-61 RMANAN
+61 GIHLANAN
-67 TTQPFTGGGVN
+67 TTQPFTGGGGGF
-78 AVAAGFM
+78 AFMGAAG
-85 EAAAGH
+85 
-91 NHHQQPATINRGCG
+91 QQQQQLPQNNQQQRTNINRNCSG
-105 GATTTPATTT
+105 GATTATS
-115 TTAVNKQP
+115 
-123 TTKTAKAVNS
+123 AKAVNS

-144 GSRAQTVENN
+144 GSRAQTVDI
-154 NSSSVIQR
+154 NSPIQR
-162 VHKQQQQTTT
+162 NQKKQQHLQQQT
-172 TSEFATTKN
+172 SPEFATAIN
-181 QVKEQFCQINLKRNT
+181 QLKEQFCQINLKKT
-196 QQNGV
+196 PQPNGV
-201 ATVGAAATK
+201 SST
-210 NPTSNLLHKNCATS
+210 PTSPPPLYVSNNHANLLHNNCAATTTQTS
-224 AINSIATPTV
+224 NPKNSTAIV
-234 AGQQLQQQNQR
+234 AGQQQEQQQQR
-245 NFYNTP
+245 NFYNNANFP
-251 TPPPPPPGAIF
+251 
-262 SKSDFVPQ
+262 KSDFQ
-270 SDLKN
+270 TNSELN
-275 INNNQKTANTASA
+275 SSA
-288 ATTTAVKTTTL
+288 PPLTTTNCHKSKNTSSSSGGAVVKTTTL
-299 NLPVTSYAATQQQQ
+299 NLPVTSYAATQQKQQ
-313 QPQHPVEQTYY
+313 QQEYPVEQIYY
-324 TNNSTSNNN
+324 NNSDN
-333 TNTET
+333 TTGT

-389 SIANLESDLSD
+389 SISNLESDLSD

-473 YSISMPMWEGEDEQQ
+473 YSISMPAWEGEDDQQ

-498 RLLNWIHGRIPDL
+498 RLLNWIHGKIPDL
-511 PIKNFTNDWTT
+511 PIKNFTNDWTS

-610 SIPPPRVRAY
+610 RVRAY

-646 GSVDVEVIS
+646 GQVDVEIIS
-655 PDGLVEPADVRFNN
+655 PDGLVEKADVRFNN

-686 HKVMVKFSG
+686 HKVIVKFSG

-716 VKVTGPGVQ
+716 VKVTGPGIQ

-781 AMQGL
+781 ALQGL

-815 VRASGRGLQAAGVRV
+815 VRASGRGLQPNGVRV

-845 GVPEVRIVGPGGM
+845 GIPEVRIVGPGGM

-863 MTKLDAHTYECHYF
+863 MSKLDAHTYECHYF

-902 KVGPKKESNIV
+902 KVGPKKDSNIV

-999 DYHPENVKAYGP
+999 DYHPEKVKAWGP
-1011 GLEKNGVAINEPT
+1011 GLEKNGVSINEPT
-1024 SFTVDATKGGPAPL
+1024 SFTVDATQGGPAPL

-1045 YGKRLPVNVKNQ
+1045 YGKRLPVDVKNQ

-1066 TPLSGTP
+1066 TPVSGTP
-1073 HTVEVNFGGVAAAD
+1073 HTVEVNFGGVASAD

-1099 AAKVQAFGPW
+1099 ANKVQAFGPW

-1115 PNSVTHFN
+1115 PNAPTHFN

-1163 APPTKGAYTTTM
+1163 IPPTKGAYTTTM

-1188 LVEQQIDVSRI
+1188 MVEQQIDVSKI

-1205 PTAPLNSLQQFRIIT
+1205 PS
-1220 HGLPKAD
+1220 
-1227 LAVTITSPSGSRVK
+1227 
-1241 AHVIPTAEGFLVNF
+1241 
-1255 TPTQLG
+1255 
-1261 EYLLSICFGGTPIT
+1261 
-1275 PRPFRLQCL
+1275 
-1284 SGSDSNKVRAFGP
+1284 
-1297 GLEKGLVGQ
+1297 
-1306 PAEFMIDTRG
+1306 
-1316 AGQGGLGVTVEG
+1316 
-1328 PCEAAI
+1328 
-1334 NCRDNGDGTCNVA
+1334 
-1347 YLPTEA
+1347 
-1353 GDYTVNITFNERHI
+1353 
-1367 NGSPFQPII
+1367 
-1376 FPLPNLSNTR
+1376 
-1386 VSGIGIQPHGVIM
+1386 VIM

-1414 NIESKK
+1414 NIDSKK

-1476 NVKSGCDPTR
+1476 NVKSGCDPSR

-1594 AVPTHFFIDVQD
+1594 GVPTHFFIDVQD

-1673 SEPKKVKIKGVNE
+1673 SEPHKVKIKGVND

-1700 DTKKAGQADINVD
+1700 DTKKAGQADIDVD
-1713 IKNPKGKHIKPRLQE
+1713 IKNPKGKAVKPRLQE
-1728 INDGTYV
+1728 INEGTYV
-1735 VSFVPDECGTYHVSI
+1735 VSFVPDECGTYMVSI

-1779 EAPKTQPSGS
+1779 EAPKIQPSGS

-1797 RDAGDGAVT
+1797 REAGDGAVT

-1882 RRQTTQQQQQQLV
+1882 RRQTTQQQQQLL
-1895 NGGSDSNYRTVAFEK
+1895 NGKGESNFRPVAFEK

-1924 KMPSGKVDK
+1924 KMPSGKIDK

-2038 QYLPTAPGEYHVAVR
+2038 QYLPTAPGEYHVSVR
-2053 FGDKHIKGSPYVAK
+2053 FGDKHINGSPYVAK
-2067 ITGEGRKRNQISV
+2067 VTGEGRKRNQISV

-2132 TGEHLVSVKRMGK
+2132 TGEHMVSVKRMGK

-2167 KVSGSGLKEGKT
+2167 KVTGAGLKEGKT
-2179 HTENI
+2179 HTENV

-2243 GSPFTVKVAG
+2243 GSPFTVKVTG

-2321 VPKELGVH
+2321 IPKELGVH

-2362 GGNGLERG
+2362 GGSGLERG
-2370 RVGVANEFNVWTREA
+2370 VVGLANEFNVWTREA

-2438 PFKVYVSPDAGDAH
+2438 PFKVYISPDAGDAH

-2470 QFLVRKNGAKGELD
+2470 QFMVRKNGAKGELD

-2496 CFIQAIDSDMT
+2496 CFIQTIDSDMT

-2539 GKDVADPAAVHAS
+2539 GKDVADPAAVHAT
-2552 GSGLELV
+2552 GSGLECV

-2627 FKVSCEGDKMVDEGA
+2627 FRVSCEGDKMVDEGA
-2642 QETSTV
+2642 QETSSV
-2648 VVETVHKVAK
+2648 VVETVAKVAK
-2658 SGKNTGV
+2658 GGKNSGI
-2665 VMPAFKSDASQVT
+2665 VMPAFKSDASLVT

-2688 MGKTNTFTICATE
+2688 MGKTNTFTISATE

-2732 VSYMVRDRGQY
+2732 VSYLVRDRGQY

>member
-1 MFGSRNLRSSGSLPN
+1 MS
-16 DKNNSNKVAHQN
+16 
-28 ENKTAGRYGIGG
+28 
-40 DNKTALATTTAKNT
+40 AKN
-54 TNNSGGI
+54 
-61 RMANAN
+61 
-67 TTQPFTGGGVN
+67 P
-78 AVAAGFM
+78 
-85 EAAAGH
+85 
-91 NHHQQPATINRGCG
+91 
-105 GATTTPATTT
+105 
-115 TTAVNKQP
+115 
-123 TTKTAKAVNS
+123 
-133 PFVGQTHSVEG
+133 
-144 GSRAQTVENN
+144 
-154 NSSSVIQR
+154 
-162 VHKQQQQTTT
+162 
-172 TSEFATTKN
+172 
-181 QVKEQFCQINLKRNT
+181 
-196 QQNGV
+196 
-201 ATVGAAATK
+201 
-210 NPTSNLLHKNCATS
+210 
-224 AINSIATPTV
+224 
-234 AGQQLQQQNQR
+234 
-245 NFYNTP
+245 
-251 TPPPPPPGAIF
+251 
-262 SKSDFVPQ
+262 SDYYQ
-270 SDLKN
+270 S
-275 INNNQKTANTASA
+275 
-288 ATTTAVKTTTL
+288 
-299 NLPVTSYAATQQQQ
+299 
-313 QPQHPVEQTYY
+313 
-324 TNNSTSNNN
+324 
-333 TNTET
+333 
-338 YTYTYN
+338 
-344 PQDYDENF
+344 DENF

-389 SIANLESDLSD
+389 SINNLETDLSD

-437 KFLEDE
+437 QFLEQE
-443 GIKIVNIDS
+443 HIKIVNIDS

-473 YSISMPMWEGEDEQQ
+473 YSISMPQWDGEDESQV
-488 LNGSGPTPKQ
+488 NGSGPTPKQ
-498 RLLNWIHGRIPDL
+498 RLLNWIHTRIPEM
-511 PIKNFTNDWTT
+511 PINNFTNDWTS

-535 GLCPDWEMWDPK
+535 GLCPDWDMWDPK

-583 SMMTYLSQYPNAKL
+583 SMMTYLSQYPNSKL

-646 GSVDVEVIS
+646 GPVDVDIVS
-655 PDGLVEPADVRFNN
+655 PSGQIERAEVRFNN

-677 SYVPKMEGE
+677 SYIPKAEGE
-686 HKVMVKFSG
+686 HKVIVKFSG

-716 VKVTGPGVQ
+716 VKVTGPGIQ
-725 PSGVVISK
+725 PSGVTISK
-733 PTFFDILTH
+733 PTFFDI
-742 DAGRGVPEVIIIDP
+742 DAKEAGRGVPEVIIIDP

-770 ENDVWRCEYVS
+770 ENDVWRCEYVAS
-781 AMQGL
+781 TQGL
-786 HSVNVFYAGT
+786 HSVNVFYAGN

-806 IAPLSDAKR
+806 VAPLSDARK
-815 VRASGRGLQAAGVRV
+815 VRASGRGLQANGVRV

-845 GVPEVRIVGPGGM
+845 GVPEVRVIGPNG
-858 NENVA
+858 A
-863 MTKLDAHTYECHYF
+863 MQNIALTKIDGTTYECHYF
-877 PNKEGRYVAVVTFAG
+877 PTKEGRYVAMVTFGG
-892 QEINKSPFEV
+892 QEVPKSPFEV
-902 KVGPKKESNIV
+902 KVGPKKESSIV
-913 AFGPGLVG
+913 AYGPGLSG
-921 GVVGYPAAF
+921 GVIGYPAAF

-965 KYHPTAPGEY
+965 KYHPTAVGEY

-986 PKSPFITQILPKT
+986 PKSPFIAQILPRT
-999 DYHPENVKAYGP
+999 DFHPELVKSYGP
-1011 GLEKNGVAINEPT
+1011 GLEKNGVTIGKPQT
-1024 SFTVDATKGGPAPL
+1024 FTVDTAKAGSAPL
-1038 DVIVEDI
+1038 DVIVEDV
-1045 YGKRLPVNVKNQ
+1045 YGKRLPVDIKNN
-1057 PDGTKLCTY
+1057 PDGTKTCTY
-1066 TPLSGTP
+1066 TPTSGVP
-1073 HTVEVNFGGVAAAD
+1073 HTVEVNYGSVATPNA
-1087 SPHRVYVGLPVD
+1087 PYRIYVGAPID
-1099 AAKVQAFGPW
+1099 ASKVQAFGPW
-1109 FQPGVH
+1109 LQPGVR
-1115 PNSVTHFN
+1115 PNAPTHFN
-1123 VDCRDAGEAEL
+1123 VDARDAGEAEL

-1139 HEETKVEIPC
+1139 HEETKVEVPC
-1149 RIIDNEDQTYSVEV
+1149 RIIDNEDNTYTVEV
-1163 APPTKGAYTTTM
+1163 IPPTKGAYTTTM

-1188 LVEQQIDVSRI
+1188 LVEQTLDVTKI

-1205 PTAPLNSLQQFRIIT
+1205 PS
-1220 HGLPKAD
+1220 
-1227 LAVTITSPSGSRVK
+1227 
-1241 AHVIPTAEGFLVNF
+1241 
-1255 TPTQLG
+1255 
-1261 EYLLSICFGGTPIT
+1261 
-1275 PRPFRLQCL
+1275 
-1284 SGSDSNKVRAFGP
+1284 
-1297 GLEKGLVGQ
+1297 
-1306 PAEFMIDTRG
+1306 
-1316 AGQGGLGVTVEG
+1316 
-1328 PCEAAI
+1328 
-1334 NCRDNGDGTCNVA
+1334 
-1347 YLPTEA
+1347 
-1353 GDYTVNITFNERHI
+1353 
-1367 NGSPFQPII
+1367 
-1376 FPLPNLSNTR
+1376 
-1386 VSGIGIQPHGVIM
+1386 VIM
-1399 NEKTDFMVDM
+1399 NAPTDFMVDM
-1409 SKVGA
+1409 SKVGSDIDS
-1414 NIESKK
+1414 NK
-1420 LSCSVFDPKGQM
+1420 LSCAIFDPKGKV
-1432 LPSEILPGPTNDVFR
+1432 LPSKIASGPTDDIFR
-1447 IMYTP
+1447 VAYTP

-1476 NVKSGCDPTR
+1476 HVKSGCDPSR

-1494 KRGFVNE
+1494 DKGLTNQQ
-1501 KNKFVIE
+1501 NKFTVE
-1508 TKGAGKGGLSL
+1508 TRGAGNGGLSL

-1527 KLTCIDNRD
+1527 KMTCTDNRD

-1543 LATEVGEYDI
+1543 IATDPGEYDI
-1553 SIRFADKHIPGSP
+1553 TIRFADKHIPGSP
-1566 FTVYVEERSDPSK
+1566 FHVLVEETVDPSK
-1579 VKVYGPGIEHGEVRE
+1579 VKVYGPGIEHGLVRE
-1594 AVPTHFFIDVQD
+1594 SVPTYFNVDVGE

-1615 IQNSEGKPIEDLR
+1615 LTNSEGMPVDNLR
-1628 VEEKGDGIYCVHYS
+1628 VEDKGNGIYAVHYV
-1642 PPKEGSVLT
+1642 PPKQGSVLT
-1651 CTITFADTEVP
+1651 CQVKFADEEVP

-1673 SEPKKVKIKGVNE
+1673 SEATKVKVKGVNE
-1686 KRKTPASRPAEFEV
+1686 KKKTPASLPAEFEI
-1700 DTKKAGQADINVD
+1700 DTKTAGQDDINIA
-1713 IKNPKGKHIKPRLQE
+1713 IKNPKGKQLAPRME
-1728 INDGTYV
+1728 EVGSGTYV

-1750 KYGGQEIE
+1750 KYGDKDID

-1767 QTGEAKKCKLVE
+1767 PTGEAKKCKLVE
-1779 EAPKTQPSGS
+1779 EAPKIQASGS

-1797 RDAGDGAVT
+1797 REAGDGAVT
-1806 CKIAS
+1806 CKITDHKS
-1811 KTGKEIVDIDVI
+1811 GREIVDIDVL

-1834 LNDPGDYDINVKFG
+1834 LKDPGDYDINVKFG
-1848 GKDIPNGSFSIKAV
+1848 GKDIPNGSFAIKAV
-1862 EQYSEYIEEH
+1862 ESIEEYSHSEYIEEH
-1872 TQVIKTTTQV
+1872 TKIIS
-1882 RRQTTQQQQQQLV
+1882 QTTE
-1895 NGGSDSNYRTVAFEK
+1895 SFASERSYRAVAFEK
-1910 FPVPTTGGIVVAEV
+1910 LPLPTTGGNVVAEV

-1933 PIIQDNRDGTVSVKY
+1933 PVIQDNRDGTVSIKY
-1948 DPKEEGSHELIVKYN
+1948 EPKEEGTHELVVKYN

-2010 AAGLTMAVEGPSKVD
+2010 AGGLTMAVEGPSKAD

-2038 QYLPTAPGEYHVAVR
+2038 QYLPTAPGEYQISVR
-2053 FGDKHIKGSPYVAK
+2053 FGDKHIKGSPYFAK

-2132 TGEHLVSVKRMGK
+2132 IGAHMVSVKRMGT
-2145 HIPNSPFKVTV
+2145 HIANSPFKVDV
-2156 MEREVG
+2156 CEREVG
-2162 DAKKV
+2162 DSKKV
-2167 KVSGSGLKEGKT
+2167 KVSGDALTEGKT
-2179 HTENI
+2179 HIENV

-2243 GSPFTVKVAG
+2243 GSPFTVKVTG

-2283 KMPGITSFDLAAR
+2283 KMPGITSFDLMAC

-2321 VPKELGVH
+2321 IPKELGVH

-2348 VGPLHDFGSHLVKA
+2348 VGPLRDFGSHLVKA
-2362 GGNGLERG
+2362 GGSGLERG
-2370 RVGVANEFNVWTREA
+2370 IVGEPAEFNVWTREA

-2395 GPSKAEIEFKDRKDG
+2395 GPSKAEIDFKDRKDG
-2410 SCDVAYKVTEPGEYR
+2410 SCDVSYKVSEPGEYR
-2425 VGLKFNDRHIPDS
+2425 IGLKFNDRHIPES
-2438 PFKVYVSPDAGDAH
+2438 PFKVYISPEAGDAH

-2459 PEGSIQADAPY
+2459 PQGNIQADAPY
-2470 QFLVRKNGAKGELD
+2470 QFMVRKNGAKGTLD

-2489 PSGTDDD
+2489 PSGNDDD
-2496 CFIQAIDSDMT
+2496 CFIQSIDSEMY

-2519 AIHVKFNGVHIPG
+2519 AIHVKFDGVHIPG

-2539 GKDVADPAAVHAS
+2539 GKDVADPAAVHAT
-2552 GSGLELV
+2552 GAGLDEV

-2570 TCNAGVGTLSV
+2570 TCNAGVGTLTVS
-2581 AIDGPSKVAMDC
+2581 IDGPSKVAMDC

-2607 LPGDHYVSV
+2607 LPGEHYISI
-2616 KYNNI
+2616 KYNHM
-2621 HIIGSP
+2621 HIVGSP
-2627 FKVSCEGDKMVDEGA
+2627 FKVNCSGDKLADEGA

-2648 VVETVHKVAK
+2648 SVETVQKLAK
-2658 SGKNTGV
+2658 GGKNVGV
-2665 VMPAFKSDASQVT
+2665 HMPTFKSDASKIT
-2678 SKGMGLKKAF
+2678 SKGMGLKKAY
-2688 MGKTNTFTICATE
+2688 MGKQNNFTVNATD
-2701 AGNNIL
+2701 AGNNML
-2707 YVGMY
+2707 FVGMY
-2712 GPKGPCEEFSIKHTG
+2712 GPKGPCEEFNVKHTG
-2727 RNNYN
+2727 RNNFN
-2732 VSYMVRDRGQY
+2732 VNYMVRDRGQY
-2743 ILIVKWGD
+2743 ILIVKWGE

>member
-1 MFGSRNLRSSGSLPN
+1 MG
-16 DKNNSNKVAHQN
+16 VAQQQHS
-28 ENKTAGRYGIGG
+28 
-40 DNKTALATTTAKNT
+40 
-54 TNNSGGI
+54 TNI
-61 RMANAN
+61 
-67 TTQPFTGGGVN
+67 V
-78 AVAAGFM
+78 
-85 EAAAGH
+85 
-91 NHHQQPATINRGCG
+91 GCG
-105 GATTTPATTT
+105 GGG
-115 TTAVNKQP
+115 AVNISS
-123 TTKTAKAVNS
+123 TAGSKVKPVNS
-133 PFVGQTHSVEG
+133 PIVGQTHSVEG
-144 GSRAQTVENN
+144 GSRAQTVDSQATNYK
-154 NSSSVIQR
+154 NSSKNQKIILKTPEFLASNNQLNEQFEQVNLNTQQR
-162 VHKQQQQTTT
+162 QQNGVVSQHQQQQTYFNNRNNLPIKQNFINNTT
-172 TSEFATTKN
+172 
-181 QVKEQFCQINLKRNT
+181 NLTN
-196 QQNGV
+196 
-201 ATVGAAATK
+201 
-210 NPTSNLLHKNCATS
+210 NCA
-224 AINSIATPTV
+224 IV
-234 AGQQLQQQNQR
+234 AGQQQQQIQNYTNPFQANVNNQA
-245 NFYNTP
+245 TK
-251 TPPPPPPGAIF
+251 T
-262 SKSDFVPQ
+262 SDF
-270 SDLKN
+270 N
-275 INNNQKTANTASA
+275 TINTNNNNSNNNNCPSS
-288 ATTTAVKTTTL
+288 VIKTTTL
-299 NLPVTSYAATQQQQ
+299 NLPVTSYALSQQ
-313 QPQHPVEQTYY
+313 QPQQQQYPVEQIYY
-324 TNNSTSNNN
+324 TNDNNN
-333 TNTET
+333 LNDNYV
-338 YTYTYN
+338 YTFN
-344 PQDYDENF
+344 PQDPYDENF

-389 SIANLESDLSD
+389 SINSLESDLSD

-473 YSISMPMWEGEDEQQ
+473 YSISMPMWDGEDENQ
-488 LNGSGPTPKQ
+488 LNGTGATPKQ
-498 RLLNWIHGRIPDL
+498 RLLNWIHGKIPDL
-511 PIKNFTNDWTT
+511 PINNFTNDWTT

-535 GLCPDWEMWDPK
+535 GLCPDWDMWDPK

-610 SIPPPRVRAY
+610 RVRAY
-620 GPGIEPI
+620 GPGIEPV

-646 GSVDVEVIS
+646 GDVEVEIIT
-655 PDGLVEPADVRFNN
+655 PDGLVEKADVRFNN

-677 SYVPKMEGE
+677 SYIPKMEGE
-686 HKVMVKFSG
+686 HKVMVRFSG

-725 PSGVVISK
+725 PLGVVISK
-733 PTFFDILTH
+733 PTFFDILTEG
-742 DAGRGVPEVIIIDP
+742 AGRGVPEVIIIDP

-781 AMQGL
+781 AIQGL

-806 IAPLSDAKR
+806 VAPLSDARR
-815 VRASGRGLQAAGVRV
+815 VRASGRGLQPTGVRI

-845 GVPEVRIVGPGGM
+845 GMPEVRLVGPGGM
-858 NENVA
+858 NEQVA
-863 MTKLDAHTYECHYF
+863 MTKIDAHTYECHYF

-892 QEINKSPFEV
+892 QEVNKSPFEV
-902 KVGPKKESNIV
+902 KVGPKMESNIV

-999 DYHPENVKAYGP
+999 DYNPELVKAFGP
-1011 GLEKNGVAINEPT
+1011 GLEKNGVTINEPT
-1024 SFTVDATKGGPAPL
+1024 SFTVDDSKGGPAPL
-1038 DVIVEDI
+1038 DIVVEDVL
-1045 YGKRLPVNVKNQ
+1045 GKRLPVEIQNQ
-1057 PDGTKLCTY
+1057 PDGTKKCTY
-1066 TPLSGTP
+1066 TPVSGSP
-1073 HTVEVNFGGVAAAD
+1073 HTVEVNFGGVATPN
-1087 SPHRVYVGLPVD
+1087 SPHRVYVALPVN
-1099 AAKVQAFGPW
+1099 ASKVQAFGPW

-1115 PNSVTHFN
+1115 PNSPTHFN

-1163 APPTKGAYTTTM
+1163 VPPTKGAYTTTM

-1188 LVEQQIDVSRI
+1188 MVEQTIDVTKI

-1205 PTAPLNSLQQFRIIT
+1205 PS
-1220 HGLPKAD
+1220 
-1227 LAVTITSPSGSRVK
+1227 
-1241 AHVIPTAEGFLVNF
+1241 
-1255 TPTQLG
+1255 
-1261 EYLLSICFGGTPIT
+1261 
-1275 PRPFRLQCL
+1275 
-1284 SGSDSNKVRAFGP
+1284 
-1297 GLEKGLVGQ
+1297 
-1306 PAEFMIDTRG
+1306 
-1316 AGQGGLGVTVEG
+1316 
-1328 PCEAAI
+1328 
-1334 NCRDNGDGTCNVA
+1334 
-1347 YLPTEA
+1347 
-1353 GDYTVNITFNERHI
+1353 
-1367 NGSPFQPII
+1367 
-1376 FPLPNLSNTR
+1376 
-1386 VSGIGIQPHGVIM
+1386 VIM

-1409 SKVGA
+1409 SKVGT
-1414 NIESKK
+1414 NIDSKK

-1432 LPSEILPGPTNDVFR
+1432 LPSEILPGTTDDVFR

-1476 NVKSGCDPTR
+1476 NVKSGCDPSR

-1494 KRGFVNE
+1494 KRGFVSE

-1527 KLTCIDNRD
+1527 KMTCIDNRD

-1543 LATEVGEYDI
+1543 VATEVGEYDI

-1566 FTVYVEERSDPSK
+1566 FSVFVEERSDPSK

-1615 IQNSEGKPIEDLR
+1615 IQNSEGTPVEDLR
-1628 VEEKGDGIYCVHYS
+1628 VEEKGDGIYCVYYS

-1651 CTITFADTEVP
+1651 STITFADTEVP

-1673 SEPKKVKIKGVNE
+1673 AEPSKVLIKGVND
-1686 KRKTPASRPAEFEV
+1686 KKKTPASKPAEFEV

-1713 IKNPKGKHIKPRLQE
+1713 IKNPKGRQIKPRLQE

-1735 VSFVPDECGTYHVSI
+1735 VSFVPDECGTYNVSI

-1767 QTGEAKKCKLVE
+1767 ATGEAKKCKLVE
-1779 EAPKTQPSGS
+1779 EAQKIQPSGS

-1797 RDAGDGAVT
+1797 REAGDGAVT
-1806 CKIAS
+1806 CKITT
-1811 KTGKEIVDIDVI
+1811 KQGVEILDLVDIDVI

-1834 LNDPGDYDINVKFG
+1834 LNDPGDYDVNVKFG

-1862 EQYSEYIEEH
+1862 ESTGEFAQYIEEH
-1872 TQVIKTTTQV
+1872 TKVIKTTTT
-1882 RRQTTQQQQQQLV
+1882 QTTGHLV
-1895 NGGSDSNYRTVAFEK
+1895 NGKDTTYRTVAFEK

-1924 KMPSGKVDK
+1924 KMPSGKIDK

-1948 DPKEEGSHELIVKYN
+1948 DPKEEGTHELVVKYN
-1963 GEPVQGSPFKF
+1963 GEAVQGSPFKF

-2038 QYLPTAPGEYHVAVR
+2038 QYLPTAPGEYNVAVR

-2067 ITGEGRKRNQISV
+2067 VTGEGRKRNQISV

-2090 EITDDD
+2090 EITDAD

-2132 TGEHLVSVKRMGK
+2132 TGTHMVSVKRSGR
-2145 HIPNSPFKVTV
+2145 HIPNSPFEVTV

-2167 KVSGSGLKEGKT
+2167 KVSGAGLKEGKT
-2179 HTENI
+2179 HTENV

-2269 VPVTEIGSKCKLTF
+2269 VPVTEIGSQCKLTF

-2362 GGNGLERG
+2362 GGSGLERG
-2370 RVGVANEFNVWTREA
+2370 IVGLPCAFNVWTREA

-2410 SCDVAYKVTEPGEYR
+2410 SCDVSYKVTEPGEYR

-2459 PEGSIQADAPY
+2459 PEGNIQADAPY
-2470 QFLVRKNGAKGELD
+2470 QFMVRKNGAKGELD

-2496 CFIQAIDSDMT
+2496 CFIQAIDSEMT

-2539 GKDVADPAAVHAS
+2539 GKDVADPAAVHAA
-2552 GSGLELV
+2552 GSGLEAI
-2559 KTGHK
+2559 KTGQRQ
-2564 ADFIIN
+2564 DFIIN
-2570 TCNAGVGTLSV
+2570 TCNAGVGTLAV
-2581 AIDGPSKVAMDC
+2581 AIDGPSKVSMDC
-2593 TEVEEGYKVRYTPL
+2593 TEVEEGYKVHYTPL
-2607 LPGDHYVSV
+2607 LPGDHFISV

-2627 FKVSCEGDKMVDEGA
+2627 FRVSCEGDKLADEGS

-2648 VVETVHKVAK
+2648 VVETVQKVSK
-2658 SGKNTGV
+2658 GGKHSGV
-2665 VMPAFKSDASQVT
+2665 VLPHFKSDASVIT

-2688 MGKTNTFTICATE
+2688 MGKTNTFTINATD

-2732 VSYMVRDRGQY
+2732 VSYLVRDRGQY

-2751 EHIPGSPF
+2751 DHIPGSPF